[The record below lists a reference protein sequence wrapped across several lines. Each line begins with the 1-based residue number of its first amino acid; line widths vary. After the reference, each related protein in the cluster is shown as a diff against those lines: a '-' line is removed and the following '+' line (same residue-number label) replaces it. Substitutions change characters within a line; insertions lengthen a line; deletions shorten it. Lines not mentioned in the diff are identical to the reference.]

1 LVRPPAAEKVA
12 QILNETDRDR
22 RILCTFTGEVKDGHS
37 QTHEYSGDYNEAFN
51 YWNGY
56 EPEKE
61 VKESQRKVAEALRAL
76 TAPAGTAEGER
87 LNHITRHVEML
98 VPYSEA
104 WSTAFALHKILE
116 KAAALKKD
124 GKADPARELV
134 LREGVPFWLK
144 LAPLVR
150 ETFVAVQDYVST
162 RNDLGTLA
170 SMHNKFERLALF
182 RLKASMKEYLGELPP
197 EVEKLY
203 DEVRQPISSLPPRV
217 FVPTRPTLLRKGEA
231 VRITAVAVGPSIQVD
246 RVRLMTRL
254 PGSGEWISTSMK
266 KLGRRTYQ
274 GEIKAPSGGPGFLD
288 YFVEVAARSTGISPR
303 KNGQSLT
310 APVEAPRQFYSIT
323 LA

>member
-1 LVRPPAAEKVA
+1 MRQPAAKQVA

-22 RILCTFTGEVKDGHS
+22 RILCTFTGEIKDGRH
-37 QTHEYSGDYNEAFN
+37 QTHEYAGDYNEAFN

-61 VKESQRKVAEALRAL
+61 VTESQKKVAEQLRAL

-87 LNHITRHVEML
+87 LNHITRHIEFL

-104 WSTAFALHKILE
+104 WSAAFALHKVLE

-124 GKADPARELV
+124 GKPDEARALV
-134 LREGVPFWLK
+134 LQEGVPIWLK

-150 ETFVAVQDYVST
+150 ESFQNAQDWVST

-182 RLKASMKEYLGELPP
+182 RLKASMKEYLAQLPP
-197 EVEKLY
+197 EVEGLY
-203 DEVRQPISSLPPRV
+203 EEVRQPISSLPPRV
-217 FVPTRPTLLRKGEA
+217 FVPTRPTLLRNGEA

-246 RVRLMTRL
+246 RVRLVTRL
-254 PGSGEWISTSMK
+254 AGSGEWISTSMK

-288 YFVEVAARSTGISPR
+288 YFVEVEARGTGIPLREDGQGLTSP
-303 KNGQSLT
+303 
-310 APVEAPRQFYSIT
+310 PEAPRQFYSIT